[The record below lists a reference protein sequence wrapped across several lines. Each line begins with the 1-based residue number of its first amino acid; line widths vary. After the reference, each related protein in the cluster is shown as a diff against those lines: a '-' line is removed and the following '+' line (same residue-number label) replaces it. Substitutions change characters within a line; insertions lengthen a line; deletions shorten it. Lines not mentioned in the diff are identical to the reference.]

1 MFEPAKNFIL
11 TATSKYQL
19 AGPANGAL
27 VCEKARQ
34 LIKRDYPNF
43 VSAWTPKKF
52 AAGSLTILASGSSGA
67 ELFMQTQTFLLKL
80 RELDVP
86 QNVQQ
91 IKIVKG

>member
-1 MFEPAKNFIL
+1 MFEPAKKFVL

-19 AGPANGAL
+19 AGPAAGAI

-34 LIKRDYPNF
+34 VIKRDYPNF
-43 VSAWTPKKF
+43 ITAWRPKKF
-52 AAGSLTILASGSSGA
+52 TAGSLTISASGSSGA

-80 RELDVP
+80 REQDLP
-86 QNVQQ
+86 QSVQQ